1 MTPLDRPHLKE
12 DVLSESKTQ
21 ITTYIL
27 VSQKEKLKVLSSKT
41 RVPIS
46 EYLREGI
53 DLVLD
58 KYREELHTQ
67 KYLPLD

>member
-1 MTPLDRPHLKE
+1 MT
-12 DVLSESKTQ
+12 ESKTQ

-27 VSQKEKLKVLSSKT
+27 VSQKEKLKDLSART

-53 DLVLD
+53 DLVLE
-58 KYREELHTQ
+58 KYKAELNTQ
-67 KYLPLD
+67 KFLPLD

>member
-1 MTPLDRPHLKE
+1 MTSRQAAKIKE
-12 DVLSESKTQ
+12 DALSESKTQ

-27 VSQKEKLKVLSSKT
+27 VSQKEKLKALSGKT

-67 KYLPLD
+67 KFLPLD

>member
-1 MTPLDRPHLKE
+1 M
-12 DVLSESKTQ
+12 SESKTQ

>member
-1 MTPLDRPHLKE
+1 M
-12 DVLSESKTQ
+12 SESKTQ

-27 VSQKEKLKVLSSKT
+27 VSQKEKLKDLSGKT

>member
-1 MTPLDRPHLKE
+1 MLVLLTFQE
-12 DVLSESKTQ
+12 AQLSESKTQ

-27 VSQKEKLKVLSSKT
+27 VSQKEKLKDLSSKT

-53 DLVLD
+53 DLVLE
-58 KYREELHTQ
+58 KYRAELNTQ
-67 KYLPLD
+67 KFLSLE

>member
-1 MTPLDRPHLKE
+1 MA
-12 DVLSESKTQ
+12 ESKTQ

-27 VSQKEKLKVLSSKT
+27 VSQKEKLKDLSEKT

-58 KYREELHTQ
+58 KYREDLQTQ
-67 KYLPLD
+67 KYLQFE

>member
-1 MTPLDRPHLKE
+1 M
-12 DVLSESKTQ
+12 SESKTQ

-27 VSQKEKLKVLSSKT
+27 VSQKEKLKNLSTRT

-58 KYREELHTQ
+58 KYREELNTQ
-67 KYLPLD
+67 KFLPLK